1 LTTVISF
8 INYKGGVGK
17 TTTAYHVSSSLA
29 QHYGQ
34 RVLMID
40 IDPQTNLTFLCAS
53 IDQWQARKEDVG
65 TITNLYRRFAQDQV
79 LDVKRFI
86 WRDAVSIGRHPIFGL
101 DLIPCDIDLLGEDL
115 SSGQVIST
123 YSPMQMLQQT
133 AQQYLHERSF
143 LTEVI
148 DEVRGDYDW
157 VVIDCP
163 PNLYLMTQ
171 NALFASDFY
180 VVTAIPDHL
189 STIGLNILA
198 QKVARIGAE
207 ISQWANFADWRNF
220 LSQKMEQPLPE
231 SKSTP
236 GIAQL
241 GAIVF
246 VMVRIGG
253 SRVTNTHGETMD
265 EIASELFAEG
275 KVVSQYTT
283 ELIGYSEAAENRVPV
298 WEHNTEN
305 ARRAARKNEYPEI
318 TQELLAMLRGT
329 P

>member
-1 LTTVISF
+1 MTRVVSF

-17 TTTAYHVSSSLA
+17 TTTAYHFSSSLA

-53 IDQWQARKEDVG
+53 IDQWQTRKEAVG
-65 TITNLYRRFAQDQV
+65 TITDLYRRFVQDEV
-79 LDVKRFI
+79 LDVKKFI
-86 WRDAVSIGRHPIFGL
+86 WNDTVNIGRHPILGL

-115 SSGQVIST
+115 TSRHVIST
-123 YSPMQMLQQT
+123 YSPMEALRQT
-133 AQQYLHERSF
+133 AQQYLRDRSF
-143 LTEVI
+143 LTKVI
-148 DEVRGDYDW
+148 NEVREDYEW
-157 VVIDCP
+157 IVIDCP

-171 NALFASDFY
+171 NALFASDYY

-189 STIGLNILA
+189 STIGLSILTR
-198 QKVARIGAE
+198 KIDEIGTE
-207 ISQWANFADWRNF
+207 ISEWVHYSDWGNF
-220 LSQKMEQPLPE
+220 LSQKIDQPLPE

-236 GIAQL
+236 EIAQL

-253 SRVTNTHGETMD
+253 TRVTNTHGETIN
-265 EIASELFAEG
+265 EIASEPFAEN

-298 WEHNTEN
+298 WEHQSDN
-305 ARRAARKNEYPEI
+305 ARRATRKNEYPEI
-318 TQELLAMLRGT
+318 TRELIGLLRRT